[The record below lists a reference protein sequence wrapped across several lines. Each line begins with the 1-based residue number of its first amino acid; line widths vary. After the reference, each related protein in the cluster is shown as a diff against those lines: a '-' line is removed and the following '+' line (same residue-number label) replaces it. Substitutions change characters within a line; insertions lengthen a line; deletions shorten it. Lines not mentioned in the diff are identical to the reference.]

1 MHSQRLVIIGG
12 GIAGL
17 AAAWE
22 ASAHSA
28 VQVTV
33 VDDHLAGPGG
43 KLRTSP
49 VAGVA
54 TDEGAD
60 MFLTRVPEGL
70 ALADELG
77 LGDRLRAP
85 SAGGAAIWMD
95 GAAHPMPT
103 GLVLGVPVDPSSL
116 EGSALVDP
124 SDVEAVRA
132 ELNRTGPPVVEDC
145 SIGALVR
152 ERFGDRIAQRLVQPL
167 LGGINAGVIDRLSL
181 AAVAPQLDAA
191 ARSGPSLAAALA
203 ETRPQAASV
212 NGGAGAGAGVPVPG
226 GSNPP
231 FRALPGGM
239 GELVEVLRTR
249 LVERGVTL
257 LDGVTARSGRRADGA
272 LVVDCEGRSLDADAV
287 VAAVPA
293 AAAANL
299 LRGGPGA

>member
-60 MFLTRVPEGL
+60 VFLTRVPEGL

-116 EGSALVDP
+116 EGSSLVDP
-124 SDVEAVRA
+124 SDVEARC
-132 ELNRTGPPVVEDC
+132 GP
-145 SIGALVR
+145 SSTARGH
-152 ERFGDRIAQRLVQPL
+152 
-167 LGGINAGVIDRLSL
+167 RLS
-181 AAVAPQLDAA
+181 
-191 ARSGPSLAAALA
+191 
-203 ETRPQAASV
+203 
-212 NGGAGAGAGVPVPG
+212 
-226 GSNPP
+226 
-231 FRALPGGM
+231 
-239 GELVEVLRTR
+239 RT
-249 LVERGVTL
+249 V
-257 LDGVTARSGRRADGA
+257 RSGRWSASASAIASPNGSCSPCWA
-272 LVVDCEGRSLDADAV
+272 GSM
-287 VAAVPA
+287 
-293 AAAANL
+293 
-299 LRGGPGA
+299 RG